1 MPSVTIATR
10 TLYVTTQS
18 AHLSAF
24 VRKALQGMEQLAPVT
39 ITKYWMQPVVEVFRG
54 LSVCRNL
61 LVSPSESWCDSSSLP
76 SSNFFLSCP
85 NLCAAKKMFPRAKKT
100 HGVTCFA
107 GYIGW
112 TRTPFSEPVVAY
124 QLRSAVT
131 SRLYSVKLLFNAIV
145 LSIIG
150 QLSYKRQKIAVVQS
164 RFTDSYVSLL
174 PAVVL
179 GW

>member
-76 SSNFFLSCP
+76 SSNFFYLVPTCAQQKRCSLAQKNPRCHLLCWLHWMNKNSFLRASSSLS
-85 NLCAAKKMFPRAKKT
+85 AE
-100 HGVTCFA
+100 VS
-107 GYIGW
+107 GYLA
-112 TRTPFSEPVVAY
+112 P
-124 QLRSAVT
+124 L
-131 SRLYSVKLLFNAIV
+131 
-145 LSIIG
+145 
-150 QLSYKRQKIAVVQS
+150 
-164 RFTDSYVSLL
+164 
-174 PAVVL
+174 
-179 GW
+179 